1 MGGRRKLSDPLAS
14 VLGMDLNAFWVLVER
29 SVAETSGQ
37 DRRLEWRLEW
47 LAAVLPSSQA
57 AEAFGGDLES
67 ELAARGLRVLVSPE
81 PAGERWDF
89 AEPVEIS
96 ARVPRLGALFGKV
109 A

>member
-37 DRRLEWRLEW
+37 DRRLEW